1 MKADKENIGDLY
13 QQATKYNRGDMPKGG
28 LDFEHKPKHYK
39 EYPHPLAV
47 ISLPEPLRDGG
58 GPLWEVLAG
67 RRTRRTYKPE
77 PLSLAMT
84 SQLLWAAGGKTK
96 EGREAVLRSAP
107 SAGALY
113 PIEMYLMANNV
124 AGLAKG
130 IYHYDV
136 PGHRLALVREG
147 DFSEDAAHAAL
158 DQSMLSKSGAVIF
171 MTAIIERTR
180 WKYHQRAYRYIYLD
194 AGHIGQNICLAGES
208 LSLGVCPIGAFHDD
222 EINAILGVDGASETI
237 IYAMTVG
244 R

>member
-1 MKADKENIGDLY
+1 MKLDKENIGDQY
-13 QQATKYNRGDMPKGG
+13 QQLTKYKRDDMPKGA
-28 LDFEHKPKHYK
+28 LDFEKKPSHYK
-39 EYPHPLAV
+39 VYDKPLAV
-47 ISLPEPLRDGG
+47 ISLPEPLHEGG
-58 GPLWEVLAG
+58 GPLWEILAA

-77 PLSLAMT
+77 QLSLAIV

-96 EGREAVLRSAP
+96 EGREASLRSAP

-113 PIEMYLMANNV
+113 PIEMYLMPNDV
-124 AGLAKG
+124 AGLEKG

-136 PGHRLALVREG
+136 PGHRLSLVKEG
-147 DFSEDAAHAAL
+147 DFAALAAHAAL
-158 DQSMLSKSGAVIF
+158 EQSMLAKAGAVIF

-180 WKYHQRAYRYIYLD
+180 WKYRQRAYRYIYLD

-208 LSLGVCPIGAFHDD
+208 LALGVCPIGAFHDD
-222 EINAILGVDGASETI
+222 EINEILGVDGVEETI